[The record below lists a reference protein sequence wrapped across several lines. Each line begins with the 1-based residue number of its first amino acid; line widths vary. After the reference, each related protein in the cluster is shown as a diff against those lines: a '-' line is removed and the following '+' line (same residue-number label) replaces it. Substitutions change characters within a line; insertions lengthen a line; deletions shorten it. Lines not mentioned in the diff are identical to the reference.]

1 MFYAIMA
8 AVAAAIVGLDQWTKQ
23 LTRNAMESTNGS
35 AHIDA
40 IPGLFHITHAE
51 NTGAAWSM
59 LEGQTWLFILMVV
72 IFFVALVFLIRKKII
87 DRKFEMLCLAAI
99 SGGAV
104 GNLIDRL
111 LHGSVTD
118 MIALDFIDFPI
129 FNVADSFITVGCI
142 ALAVYVLFFH
152 RDSPSEPP
160 AQSADDTPT

>member
-1 MFYAIMA
+1 MFYALMA
-8 AVAAAIVGLDQWTKQ
+8 AVAAAIVGLDQWTKY
-23 LTRNAMESTNGS
+23 LTRCAIESTNGS

-40 IPGLFHITHAE
+40 VRGLFHITRAE

-59 LEGQTWLFILMVV
+59 LEGQTWLFILMVAVFFAVLV
-72 IFFVALVFLIRKKII
+72 ILIYKKII
-87 DRKFEMLCLAAI
+87 DRKFELLCLAAV

-152 RDSPSEPP
+152 RDPQPKAPP
-160 AQSADDTPT
+160 QSTNADAE